1 VVSTSRARAN
11 YDAGTVSRRASL
23 LAALSI
29 GLVVGIGY
37 PFVDLALACRAPAS
51 EACVWG
57 KAYFP
62 LTLGAS
68 VLLLGG
74 GVTGL
79 LYAVLPSRRK
89 PTR

>member
-1 VVSTSRARAN
+1 VPAAR
-11 YDAGTVSRRASL
+11 SRRAPFL
-23 LAALSI
+23 IALSV
-29 GLVVGIGY
+29 GLVAGIGY
-37 PFVDLALACRAPAS
+37 PFVDLLLACRRPVS

-68 VLLLGG
+68 VLILGG

-79 LYAVLPSRRK
+79 LYGALVWRHGRQSSDY
-89 PTR
+89 TG

>member
-1 VVSTSRARAN
+1 MPATR
-11 YDAGTVSRRASL
+11 SRRAL
-23 LAALSI
+23 FLIALSV

-37 PFVDLALACRAPAS
+37 PFVDLVLACRRPIS

-62 LTLGAS
+62 LTLGVS
-68 VLLLGG
+68 VVILGG

-79 LYAVLPSRRK
+79 LYAALMWRRAGQSRDY
-89 PTR
+89 TG